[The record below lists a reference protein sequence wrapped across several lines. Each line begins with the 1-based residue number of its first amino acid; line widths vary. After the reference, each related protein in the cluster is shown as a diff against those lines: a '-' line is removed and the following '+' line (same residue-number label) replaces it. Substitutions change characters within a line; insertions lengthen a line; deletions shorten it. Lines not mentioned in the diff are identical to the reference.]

1 VDHDTAAA
9 TVGAYAWLGVLMLLI
24 AAAQAGPDAAD
35 PKDVDIKIALGLHAC
50 GWGSDPPFV
59 PPTSTRWTS

>member
-1 VDHDTAAA
+1 
-9 TVGAYAWLGVLMLLI
+9 MLLI

-35 PKDVDIKIALGLHAC
+35 PKEVDIKIALGLHAC
-50 GWGSDPPFV
+50 GWASDPPFV